1 MLNFGIFRSRVLVMG
16 LVAAFVLL
24 LAPMESFS
32 GQAQA
37 PRGGTLTGS
46 LYGPDGKT
54 PVVNATVKIR
64 NLNNQK
70 EYTSPTDNKGEFR
83 IAGIDEG
90 WYTLTVSS
98 VLGDYNLNYGVYIKY
113 GETARMTLA
122 MKGSGV
128 LEGHGHGAAAG
139 GQSFFGTPG
148 GILLI
153 IAAAG
158 GAGFAIYELTKSKP
172 EASPINR

>member
-1 MLNFGIFRSRVLVMG
+1 MLNFGIYRSRVLVMG
-16 LVAAFVLL
+16 LVAAFLL
-24 LAPMESFS
+24 LLVPMESFS
-32 GQAQA
+32 RQA
-37 PRGGTLTGS
+37 PSGGTLTGY
-46 LYGPDGKT
+46 LYGADGKT

-64 NLNNQK
+64 NLNTQK
-70 EYTSPTDNKGEFR
+70 EYTSPTDNKGMFR

-90 WYTLTVSS
+90 WYTLSVTS
-98 VLGDYNLNYGVYIKY
+98 VLGEYNLNYGVYIKY

-139 GQSFFGTPG
+139 GGSFFGSPG

-153 IAAAG
+153 IALAG
-158 GAGFAIYELTKSKP
+158 GAGVAIYELTKSKP
-172 EASPINR
+172 EVSPVDK